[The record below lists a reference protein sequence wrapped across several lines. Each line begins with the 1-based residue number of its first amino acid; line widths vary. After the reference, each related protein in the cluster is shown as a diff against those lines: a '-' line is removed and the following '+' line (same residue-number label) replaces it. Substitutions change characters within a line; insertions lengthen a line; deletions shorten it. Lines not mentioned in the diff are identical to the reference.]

1 MQKITAL
8 LVCVLTVVLL
18 ASCGKK
24 NMTEETTAATTN
36 TYEQSNTSVPETTE
50 RDNSLIGEVTSI
62 ADDIKDDIVG
72 DSSTSAST
80 AQ

>member
-8 LVCVLTVVLL
+8 LVCVLTVVSL

-24 NMTEETTAATTN
+24 NMTEETTVPTTN
-36 TYEQSNTSVPETTE
+36 TYEQPNTSVPATTE

-62 ADDIKDDIVG
+62 ADDIKNDIVG

>member
-8 LVCVLTVVLL
+8 LVCVLTVATL

-24 NMTEETTAATTN
+24 NMTEETTAVTTN
-36 TYEQSNTSVPETTE
+36 TYEQSNTSVPATTE

-72 DSSTSAST
+72 EPSTSTSA